1 MVAASHAPGPM
12 SALIHRHCGA
22 DAEPLPR
29 SRSLARLGLT
39 VALVSLYALTMLL
52 VFAPEALHWAAF
64 GN

>member
-1 MVAASHAPGPM
+1 M
-12 SALIHRHCGA
+12 SALIHRLCGA

-29 SRSLARLGLT
+29 SRSLVRLGLT

-52 VFAPEALHWAAF
+52 VFAPEALHWATF